1 MKKYTSE
8 EHLSFDDI
16 LLVPQHSSI
25 SSRKDV
31 STRVSLG
38 SGMTGFSLN
47 VPVIAAPMDT
57 VCEWEMAVGIRKAG
71 GIGTLHRYM
80 PIEEQARHIKM
91 AKANGAIVGGSVGA
105 IGQFEHDA
113 AELLEAGAT
122 FILIDVANGHSD
134 HAMLATQ
141 RLKKSFGRET
151 HIMSG
156 NVSTWEG
163 YAKLADAGADSI
175 RVGIG
180 GGSACTTR
188 VVTGHGVPTLA
199 SIMDIR
205 NNFKYGEG
213 PDIIA
218 DGGIRNSGDAAKAL
232 AAGANAVML
241 GRMLAGT
248 KESPGEIVEGRK
260 VFRGMASAEAQHEGR
275 GSVSGVEGIAT
286 TVPFVGR
293 VCDIVDELAAGLRSA
308 MSYTG
313 VDNLVDFYH
322 HSVYNRVSGNSLNET
337 RPHAKE
343 LNASS

>member
-1 MKKYTSE
+1 MRKYSVE

-16 LLVPQHSSI
+16 LLVPQHSKI

-31 STRVSLG
+31 DTSVSLG
-38 SGMTGFSLN
+38 RGSKAFRLG
-47 VPVIAAPMDT
+47 VPIVAAPMDT
-57 VCEWEMAVGIRKAG
+57 VCEWEMAVGIRQAG

-80 PIEEQARHIKM
+80 PISEQVRHVKM
-91 AKANGAIVGGSVGA
+91 ARANGTIVGGSVGA
-105 IGQFEHDA
+105 VGQFELDA
-113 AELLEAGAT
+113 SELLEAGAA

-134 HAMLATQ
+134 HAVEATK
-141 RLKKSFGRET
+141 RLRRMMGKDI
-151 HIMSG
+151 HIMAG
-156 NVSTWEG
+156 NVATWQG
-163 YAKLADAGADSI
+163 YERLADAGADSV

-205 NNFKYGEG
+205 NNFKFGEG
-213 PDIIA
+213 PDIVA

-248 KESPGEIVEGRK
+248 KESPGEIINGRK

-275 GSVSGVEGIAT
+275 GTVSGVEGIAT
-286 TVPFVGR
+286 TVPFVGE
-293 VCDIVDELAAGLRSA
+293 VSDIVEEFAAGLRSA
-308 MSYTG
+308 MSYAG

-322 HSVYNRVSGNSLNET
+322 ESVYNRVSSNSLNET
-337 RPHAKE
+337 KPHAKE
-343 LNASS
+343 

>member
-1 MKKYTSE
+1 MRKYSSE

-16 LLVPQHSSI
+16 LLVPQHSSVA
-25 SSRKDV
+25 SRKDV
-31 STRVSLG
+31 STRIHMG
-38 SGMTGFSLN
+38 RGMTGFTLK

-57 VCEWEMAVGIRKAG
+57 VCEWEMAAAMHKAG

-80 PIEEQARHIKM
+80 SIKEQARHIKM
-91 AKANGAIVGGSVGA
+91 AKANGARVGGSVGA

-122 FILIDVANGHSD
+122 FILIDIANGHSD
-134 HAMLATQ
+134 HAVFATQ
-141 RLKKSFGRET
+141 RLKKNFGKET

-163 YAKLADAGADSI
+163 YEKLAEAGADSV

-213 PDIIA
+213 PEIVA

-248 KESPGEIVEGRK
+248 AESPGDIENGRK

-275 GSVSGVEGIAT
+275 GSVSGVEGIST
-286 TVPFVGR
+286 TVPFIGSVED
-293 VCDIVDELAAGLRSA
+293 VVEEFAAGLRSA

-313 VDNLVDFYH
+313 VDNLVDFYRQ
-322 HSVYNRVSGNSLNET
+322 SVYNRVSSNSLYET

-343 LNASS
+343 

>member
-1 MKKYTSE
+1 MRKYSSE

-16 LLVPQHSSI
+16 LLVPQHSKI

-31 STRVSLG
+31 STRVSMG
-38 SGMTGFSLN
+38 KGMTAFSLS

-80 PIEEQARHIKM
+80 SVEEQARHIKM
-91 AKANGAIVGGSVGA
+91 AKANGAIAGGSVGA

-113 AELLEAGAT
+113 AELLEAGAV

-134 HAMLATQ
+134 HAILATE
-141 RLKKSFGRET
+141 RLKKTFGQQT
-151 HIMSG
+151 HIMAG

-205 NNFKYGEG
+205 NNFKFGEG

-232 AAGANAVML
+232 AAGAKAVML

-275 GSVSGVEGIAT
+275 GTVSGVEGIAT
-286 TVPFVGR
+286 TVPFVGS
-293 VCDIVDELAAGLRSA
+293 VEDIVEDFAAGLRSA

-313 VDNLVDFYH
+313 VDNLIDFH
-322 HSVYNRVSGNSLNET
+322 HQSVYNRVSGNSLKET
-337 RPHAKE
+337 KPHAKE
-343 LNASS
+343 